1 MGKVEDF
8 KFGVSIDRQVYKPKK
23 RESGPEG
30 RGLFYVTYFLS
41 FVTLLYLFFIFGTP
55 LYLWKG

>member
-23 RESGPEG
+23 NAKVGQKG
-30 RGLFYVTYFLS
+30 VAYF
-41 FVTLLYLFFIFGTP
+41 T
-55 LYLWKG
+55 